1 MLAKKLSK
9 KNNELKIGGIYMTPA
24 QIFVAAVIIVL
35 FFVMFF
41 IGNKNSK
48 TKRLSILSSI
58 AFVFIIAGIVFRENR
73 IISYSLFV
81 IGIILSAVDAYI
93 KSKK

>member
-1 MLAKKLSK
+1 ML
-9 KNNELKIGGIYMTPA
+9 NELKIGGIYMISA
-24 QIFVAAVIIVL
+24 QIFVAAVIIIL
-35 FFVMFF
+35 FFVMMF

-48 TKRLSILSSI
+48 TKRLSILSAI
-58 AFVFIIAGIVFRENR
+58 AFGFIIAGIVFGENR

-81 IGIILSAVDAYI
+81 IGIILSVVDAYI

>member
-1 MLAKKLSK
+1 MMPS
-9 KNNELKIGGIYMTPA
+9 
-24 QIFVAAVIIVL
+24 QIFVAAVIVIL
-35 FFVMFF
+35 FFVMVF

-58 AFVFIIAGIVFRENR
+58 AFGFIVAGVVFGDNR
-73 IISYSLFV
+73 LISYSLFA
-81 IGIILSAVDAYI
+81 IGIILSIVDAYI